1 MRRWYFCFV
10 AGITCGLFLPQL
22 LSLQQCILSVIF
34 TALLLAKQQMR
45 ALSGF
50 PLALVWFSCVAH
62 WQLNWLPGEFNSGA
76 EHTIVVRINS
86 LNSSPMPYFY
96 QGDLITIDD
105 YQPLLTKKVR
115 LTWYRAK
122 LNFKAGQVVKL
133 KAKIKP
139 VWGRA
144 NLASFNKQSYLFS
157 QHIGYQVSVKSFQGF
172 ISETLSWRALLYERI
187 SVLTQDMSEQGLLL
201 ALVFADK
208 TGLDDNLKQQVQKM
222 GLAHLLVI
230 SGLHIMLVAGACSAL
245 AYLFLTGLSYIFAV
259 PVKLASWSIIS
270 GVVAA
275 FTYAWLAGFSLPTQR
290 ALLMFLIAAFA
301 LIFNRKVTSVD
312 TLLLVLFCLLLW
324 DPLAILSVSLWLSF
338 SAVIGIFLIIK
349 LGQKKAA
356 TGRCW
361 LLYLLYFQILLWL
374 LLMPVQVFYF
384 SGISALSPVYNLVFI
399 PVVSILVLPGCLLV
413 TALLLLAPSLGL
425 WLLSWVD
432 RVLEWLVLVLT
443 YLPTAWLE
451 LDKQSISWTIWFLA
465 IGSLLYWAWQ
475 RRAPI
480 VFRLALIMLATM
492 SLVAG
497 RTWFIPNK
505 PDWQVVVFDVG
516 QGLSVLMQSRQ
527 EYLLFDTGFASSTGF
542 SMAKSVILPYLKANN
557 ISELRHFIVS
567 HKDND
572 HAGGLQDI
580 AANLTISRYWH
591 SQPQWPFQY
600 CQQGQQISLG
610 AFTGRFFTQ
619 RGKAVGRSR
628 NNNSC
633 VLHLTNGDFSILI
646 PGDIEARAE
655 AQLIKMA
662 GHQIKADVVIAAHHG
677 SKTSS
682 SAAFV
687 DATIPSW
694 VVYSAG
700 RYNPWGFPH
709 QEVVQRYLKA
719 GARGANTAKQ
729 GMLIIAP
736 QGESWV
742 IKGFRDAISPYW
754 YHSALLPFVPRG

>member
-10 AGITCGLFLPQL
+10 VGITFGLFLPQL
-22 LSLQQCILSVIF
+22 LTLQQCILSVILA
-34 TALLLAKQQMR
+34 ALFLAKQKMR

-50 PLALVWFSCVAH
+50 PLALVWFSCIAH
-62 WQLNWLPGEFNSGA
+62 WHLNWLPNELNSGA

-86 LNSSPMPYFY
+86 LNSSPMPNFY
-96 QGDLITIDD
+96 QADLIAIDD
-105 YQPLLTKKVR
+105 YQPLFAKKVR
-115 LTWYRAK
+115 LSWYRAN
-122 LNFKAGQVVKL
+122 LVFNAGQIVKF

-144 NLASFNKQSYLFS
+144 NVASFNQQSYLFS
-157 QHIGYQVSVKSFQGF
+157 QHVGYQVSVKSFLGV
-172 ISETLSWRALLYERI
+172 INDELSWRAQLYEHVRA
-187 SVLTQDMSEQGLLL
+187 LTQGMSEQGLLL

-208 TGLDDNLKQQVQKM
+208 TGLDSDLKQQVQEM

-230 SGLHIMLVAGACSAL
+230 SGLHIMLVAGACSGL
-245 AYLFLTGLSYIFAV
+245 VYLILSGFSSVFAI
-259 PVKLASWSIIS
+259 PIKLASWAMMS
-270 GVVAA
+270 GVVGA

-290 ALLMFLIAAFA
+290 ALLMFSITAFA
-301 LIFNRKVTSVD
+301 LLFHRKITSVD

-324 DPLAILSVSLWLSF
+324 DPLAVLSVSLWLSF

-356 TGRCW
+356 SGRRW
-361 LLYLLYFQILLWL
+361 LLDLLYFQLLLWL
-374 LLMPVQVFYF
+374 LLMPVQIFYF

-399 PVVSILVLPGCLLV
+399 PIVSILVLPSCLLL
-413 TALLLLAPSLGL
+413 TALLLFAPSFGL
-425 WLLSWVD
+425 WLLPWVD
-432 RVLEWLVLVLT
+432 QMLVWLVYALS

-451 LDKQSISWTIWFLA
+451 LNTQSVNWIIFSLMIGLLLAWGLKVKSSGGFRFAAMILAAICLVVGRSWL
-465 IGSLLYWAWQ
+465 
-475 RRAPI
+475 
-480 VFRLALIMLATM
+480 
-492 SLVAG
+492 
-497 RTWFIPNK
+497 IPNK

-516 QGLSVLMQSRQ
+516 QGLSVLMQSQQ

-542 SMAKSVILPYLKANN
+542 SMAKSVILPYFKANN

-572 HAGGLQDI
+572 HAGGWQDI
-580 AANLTISRYWH
+580 VANLTITRYWH
-591 SQPQWPFQY
+591 SQPQSPFQY
-600 CQQGQQISLG
+600 CQQGQLISLG

-655 AQLIKMA
+655 AQLIARA
-662 GHQIKADVVIAAHHG
+662 GQEIKADVVIAAHHG

-682 SAAFV
+682 SAAFI
-687 DATIPSW
+687 DAAAPTW
-694 VVYSAG
+694 VIYSAG
-700 RYNPWGFPH
+700 RFNPWGFPH
-709 QEVVQRYLKA
+709 NEVVQRYIKA
-719 GARGANTAKQ
+719 GSRAANTAKQ
-729 GMLIIAP
+729 GMLEIAP
-736 QGESWV
+736 QGESWE
-742 IKGFRDAISPYW
+742 IKGFRDVISPYW